1 MGDRRLL
8 DGKSQ
13 DVNMRQLWHTNKD
26 NLSLDSNGKTVDTKQ
41 LCSNYYG
48 QTTECRQVEF
58 QTKNN
63 SIKTILQII

>member
-1 MGDRRLL
+1 
-8 DGKSQ
+8 
-13 DVNMRQLWHTNKD
+13 MRQLWHTNKD